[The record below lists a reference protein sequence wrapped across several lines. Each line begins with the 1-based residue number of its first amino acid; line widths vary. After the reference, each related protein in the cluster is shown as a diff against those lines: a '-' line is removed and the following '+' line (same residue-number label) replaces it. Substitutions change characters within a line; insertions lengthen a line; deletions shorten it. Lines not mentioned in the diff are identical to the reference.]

1 LNEHSEI
8 QGLIDAYFSGIH
20 SGDVALLRSV
30 FHPSAVLWGE
40 VKGEPYYRVL
50 DEYLSVVQ
58 NRQSPQA
65 LGEAFAMQTLSI
77 DVYGAVA
84 LAKVRCPMLGFD
96 YFDLLSLRR
105 EHGGWS
111 IVAKVFTHVD
121 PAAQDPG

>member
-1 LNEHSEI
+1 MVGCRLGGFDVNEHSEI
-8 QGLIDAYFSGIH
+8 RRLIDAYFSGMH

-40 VKGEPYYRVL
+40 VRGEPYHRVL
-50 DEYLSVVQ
+50 EEYLSIVQ

-77 DVYGAVA
+77 EVHGAVA

-96 YFDLLSLRR
+96 YLDLL
-105 EHGGWS
+105 
-111 IVAKVFTHVD
+111 
-121 PAAQDPG
+121 